1 MKRFDNDKQYMI
13 IFREDEEK
21 LLETFLKRNT
31 ERIYNLKI
39 APILIKG
46 YKILIVSNDLTY
58 VEILKSLDD
67 SKPMKMFRVIPFI
80 NYYHNEYK
88 VFKDVVIVKHIP
100 HESTILPDGFKINE
114 NPFVLNKYLHK
125 MADTQISE
133 LFKHIEGIEIKAKYS
148 RIFCDVERYKD
159 DDKEIM
165 SKFGQGMSYTKY
177 YDGKEINLNPI
188 MRWHF
193 KGSLTAYYDAH
204 HDKLNST
211 VKTIIKQGKKP
222 LILDL
227 HSYSDEQAM
236 SIGKKPPFPDVCI
249 GINDKYVDTKILKY
263 IIDKIVSLGLSYQI
277 NYPYSGSI
285 IPNDSNS
292 FRYDGLTSIMLEVNK
307 RIYL

>member
-1 MKRFDNDKQYMI
+1 
-13 IFREDEEK
+13 
-21 LLETFLKRNT
+21 
-31 ERIYNLKI
+31 
-39 APILIKG
+39 
-46 YKILIVSNDLTY
+46 
-58 VEILKSLDD
+58 
-67 SKPMKMFRVIPFI
+67 
-80 NYYHNEYK
+80 
-88 VFKDVVIVKHIP
+88 
-100 HESTILPDGFKINE
+100 
-114 NPFVLNKYLHK
+114 
-125 MADTQISE
+125 
-133 LFKHIEGIEIKAKYS
+133 
-148 RIFCDVERYKD
+148 
-159 DDKEIM
+159 M
-165 SKFGQGMSYTKY
+165 SKFVQGMSYTKY

-236 SIGKKPPFPDVCI
+236 SIGKKPPFPDICI
-249 GINDKYVDTKILKY
+249 EINDKYVDTKILKY